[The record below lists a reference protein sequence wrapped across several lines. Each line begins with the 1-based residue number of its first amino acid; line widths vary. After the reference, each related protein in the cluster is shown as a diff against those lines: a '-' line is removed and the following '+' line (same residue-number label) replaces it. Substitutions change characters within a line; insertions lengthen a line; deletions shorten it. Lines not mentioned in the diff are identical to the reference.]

1 MEPSHLRDLIEQYGY
16 LAVFIGTLLV
26 GETGLMMAGYAA
38 HRGYMDLGLVVVVG
52 TFGGFVGDQLFFMLG
67 RARGRQILARFPAVQ
82 AQSAR
87 VQRLVDRYHTWLI
100 VGVRFMYGL
109 RVAGPVLLG
118 MSELS
123 HVRFAGFNAL
133 GALIWAALIG
143 AAGYAFGE
151 AFQMVLADAKR
162 YEALVLGVI
171 LLTGIGIWVYRKTRR
186 VVQSARHEIRG

>member
-1 MEPSHLRDLIEQYGY
+1 MEPSHLQDLIQQYGY
-16 LAVFIGTLLV
+16 LAVLIGTVLE
-26 GETGLMMAGYAA
+26 GETVLLMAGYAA
-38 HRGYMDLGLVVVVG
+38 HRGYMDLGLVIVVG
-52 TFGGFVGDQLFFMLG
+52 TFGGFVGDQFFFMLG
-67 RARGRQILARFPAVQ
+67 RARGRQLLSRFPAIQ

-123 HVRFAGFNAL
+123 HVRFAVFNAL
-133 GALIWAALIG
+133 GALLWAALIG
-143 AAGYAFGE
+143 GAGYAFGE

-171 LLTGIGIWVYRKTRR
+171 LLTGIGIWAYRRTRR
-186 VVQSARHEIRG
+186 VVRSARRET